1 MEEFISRRTVL
12 VVVISSKVR
21 MTLNALSDDVST
33 KRYIIGDVTEQLKL
47 KRIPKPV
54 TVNVLNNQVKTFETL
69 PVEFNLESLNRKLK
83 QKLYAY
89 TTDRVAG
96 KMRPI
101 NLKKCKDK
109 WKHYKNIN
117 FPARDRRPLV
127 DVLICKLVN

>member
-1 MEEFISRRTVL
+1 MNYKIELQKYWITK
-12 VVVISSKVR
+12 IYI
-21 MTLNALSDDVST
+21 NSDVA
-33 KRYIIGDVTEQLKL
+33 EQLKI
-47 KRIPKPV
+47 KDTPKQV
-54 TVNVLNNQVKTFETL
+54 TANVFNNQVKTFETL

-89 TTDRVAG
+89 TTDRFAG

-117 FPARDRRPLV
+117 FPARDRKPLV